1 MIVEKLNPLKESV
14 NKMNNI
20 ELGMIT
26 VVCLLVLG
34 LVALFGT
41 LASTFVFAVLNWCGV
56 DVDE

>member
-1 MIVEKLNPLKESV
+1 
-14 NKMNNI
+14 MNSI
-20 ELGMIT
+20 ELGMII
-26 VVCLLVLG
+26 VGCLLVLG